1 MKFSTLLLSMM
12 AISAAL
18 SVRFEQAHPMR
29 TARKTRKLTAV
40 PGNRKLEQ
48 NLTSSYLLGGA
59 PDAMNTSHIQM
70 LINQQKGMENFK
82 KFNIW
87 LADLESR
94 LDDMRDSINRRV
106 NDVAIG
112 MQRRNMLI
120 AHYNYMGEATGNSLG
135 GIGRMNP
142 IAAH

>member
-1 MKFSTLLLSMM
+1 MKFPSFLLSMM

-18 SVRFEQAHPMR
+18 SIRIEQTHPAR
-29 TARKTRKLTAV
+29 TAQKVRKLRAD
-40 PGNRKLEQ
+40 PRNRKLEQ
-48 NLTSSYLLGGA
+48 NLTSSYLIGGA

-94 LDDMRDSINRRV
+94 LDDMRDTINRRV

-120 AHYNYMGEATGNSLG
+120 SHYNYMGEASGSNMG
-135 GIGRMNP
+135 GMGSMNP
-142 IAAH
+142 MASH

>member
-1 MKFSTLLLSMM
+1 MKFSTFLLSMM
-12 AISAAL
+12 AILAAF
-18 SVRFEQAHPMR
+18 SVRLEQAQPPR
-29 TARKTRKLTAV
+29 RARKTRKLTAV

-48 NLTSSYLLGGA
+48 NLTSSYLIGGA

-82 KFNIW
+82 KFNFW

-120 AHYNYMGEATGNSLG
+120 AHYNYMGEATGNGMSGRG
-135 GIGRMNP
+135 GISGMSG
-142 IAAH
+142 H